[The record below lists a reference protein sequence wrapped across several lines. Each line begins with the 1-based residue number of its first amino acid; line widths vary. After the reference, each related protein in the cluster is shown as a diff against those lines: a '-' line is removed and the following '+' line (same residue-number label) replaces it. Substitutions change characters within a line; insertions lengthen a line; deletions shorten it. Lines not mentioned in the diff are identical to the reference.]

1 MKRFIFVFL
10 FFFIFAGM
18 TSVSFGADDLT
29 ITKDKDGTTWSVGSD
44 ESRDKRRAEEERD
57 KDRAWDMLQNSSIMF
72 DKRTT
77 TTTK

>member
-1 MKRFIFVFL
+1 MKRCILLSAFL
-10 FFFIFAGM
+10 LVSLFTA
-18 TSVSFGADDLT
+18 SVSLGADDLK

-57 KDRAWDMLQNSSIMF
+57 KDRAWDMLQNQSIIL

-77 TTTK
+77 K